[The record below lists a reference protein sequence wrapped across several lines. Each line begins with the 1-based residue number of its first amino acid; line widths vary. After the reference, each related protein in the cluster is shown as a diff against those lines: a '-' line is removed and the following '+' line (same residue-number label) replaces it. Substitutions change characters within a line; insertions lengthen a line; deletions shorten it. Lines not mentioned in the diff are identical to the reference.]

1 LDDDD
6 FALMQ
11 SPESSPQKN
20 RKMTVAPRFA
30 LNLDTLGK
38 SPEK

>member
-11 SPESSPQKN
+11 SPENSPQKN
-20 RKMTVAPRFA
+20 RKMTAAPRFA
-30 LNLDTLGK
+30 LNLDTIQK
-38 SPEK
+38 SHEK